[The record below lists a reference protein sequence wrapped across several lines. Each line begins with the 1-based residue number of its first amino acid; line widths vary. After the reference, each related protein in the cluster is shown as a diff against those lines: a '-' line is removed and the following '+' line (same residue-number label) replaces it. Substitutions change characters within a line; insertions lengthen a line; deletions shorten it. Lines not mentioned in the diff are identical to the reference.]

1 MRKWPLLSTIAIS
14 NVTSSSIALALP
26 MVAITNFSAS
36 ASEVALITSIA
47 ASAPLVFGLHSG
59 IVADRNSYTFVAK
72 TSFALRFLV
81 CLLCSV
87 ALYLEEFSIGIAA
100 LTLFAMNA
108 ASLYFESAAWA
119 VVPRI
124 ASGEDRIGFNAY
136 HEAILS
142 TAALVAP
149 WLSAFAVD
157 GGRAHGFLV
166 GCAVSM
172 VCCLAFIRK
181 GLGPTPLR
189 SNDRPSAGILD
200 GVKYIFQDPL
210 QRAVSW
216 SAMIFNFFHA
226 AFFAVF
232 TFYALKVLDI
242 SVAGVAV
249 IFFITAVGGT
259 MGAFVAPFVIGR
271 YGAYQAAIWSM
282 SSLLPTGIPLIIAP
296 FVPRYAP
303 AFICVTFVA
312 WEVAILVNVIA
323 ETTLRQERS
332 PQHMVGSVASASRFV
347 NWGAD
352 PLGAALAALLLVS
365 VDSLVVLALAF
376 LGMAFAFVPLLLNR
390 NRGCAPIQLVGRKA

>member
-1 MRKWPLLSTIAIS
+1 
-14 NVTSSSIALALP
+14 
-26 MVAITNFSAS
+26 
-36 ASEVALITSIA
+36 
-47 ASAPLVFGLHSG
+47 
-59 IVADRNSYTFVAK
+59 
-72 TSFALRFLV
+72 
-81 CLLCSV
+81 
-87 ALYLEEFSIGIAA
+87 
-100 LTLFAMNA
+100 
-108 ASLYFESAAWA
+108 
-119 VVPRI
+119 
-124 ASGEDRIGFNAY
+124 
-136 HEAILS
+136 
-142 TAALVAP
+142 
-149 WLSAFAVD
+149 
-157 GGRAHGFLV
+157 
-166 GCAVSM
+166 M

-242 SVAGVAV
+242 SVAGVAL

-390 NRGCAPIQLVGRKA
+390 NRVCAPIQLVGRKA